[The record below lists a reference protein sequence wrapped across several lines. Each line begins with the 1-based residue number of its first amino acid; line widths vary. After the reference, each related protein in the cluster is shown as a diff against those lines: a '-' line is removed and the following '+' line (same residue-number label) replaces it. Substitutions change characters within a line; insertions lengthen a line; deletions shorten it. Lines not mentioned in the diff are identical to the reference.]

1 MPRLWF
7 TASLIP
13 NYVLE
18 MASLSCDYT
27 ANNRMEFGGAR
38 IDILAADQFLA
49 KLADYDSQYS
59 KSHPGFECDLGPLPA
74 SERTCCDFLNRLLHQ
89 LQRMDQ
95 FYETKM
101 TVLNVSYDLQ
111 LTQPLNSFRLALPN
125 RKTIVRV
132 HHVVLTL
139 SPHKRKNYA
148 SLSKKTAVIPTPIPL
163 TLPPL
168 PLPPYPRSGLT
179 WRSLWHITRVV

>member
-1 MPRLWF
+1 
-7 TASLIP
+7 
-13 NYVLE
+13 

-27 ANNRMEFGGAR
+27 ANNRMEFGGPR
-38 IDILAADQFLA
+38 IDILVADQFLA
-49 KLADYDSQYS
+49 KLDDYDSQYS
-59 KSHPGFECDLGPLPA
+59 KSHPDFECDLDPLPA

-89 LQRMDQ
+89 LQRMYQ
-95 FYETKM
+95 FFETKM
-101 TVLNVSYDLQ
+101 TALNVSYDLQ
-111 LTQPLNSFRLALPN
+111 LTQPLNSFRLAPSN

-139 SPHKRKNYA
+139 SPHKRKDYT
-148 SLSKKTAVIPTPIPL
+148 SLSKETGVMPILIPL

-168 PLPPYPRSGLT
+168 PTTPYPQSGST